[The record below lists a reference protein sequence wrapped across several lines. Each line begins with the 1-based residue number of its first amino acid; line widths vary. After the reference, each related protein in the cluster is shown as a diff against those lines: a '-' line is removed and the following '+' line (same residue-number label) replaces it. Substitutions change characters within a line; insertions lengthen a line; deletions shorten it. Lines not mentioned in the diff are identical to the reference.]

1 MKTMNTPTLRF
12 KEFSGAWEV
21 KKLGDISSKIG
32 SGSTPTGGAEVYQTF
47 GIPFIRSQNVNNECL
62 NLKDLVYISEEINNQ
77 MKGSIVKAN
86 DVLLNITGASI
97 GRTCVVPLDFDTGN
111 VNQHVCIIR
120 LSEGYE
126 PRFFH
131 SYLSSERGQKSVL
144 SFQVGSGREGLNF
157 QAIRSFKIYSPTLL
171 EQTKIANFLTT
182 VDEKIAQLSQTA
194 QLLTDYKK
202 GVMQQI
208 FSQQLRFKDDDGR
221 EFAEWEEKSLEA
233 FLIPEFREVEKP
245 KGLYLAIGIRSHCK
259 GTFQRPDADPEK
271 NAMDNL
277 FQVKEKD
284 LIVNITFAWEGA
296 IAIVKKEDDGGLV
309 SHRFPTYV
317 FNEEISNYKFFQ
329 YVFIRPRFREQLD
342 LISPGGAGR
351 NRVMSKKDFLKIK
364 CELPCVEEQTK
375 IANFL
380 TAIDDKINHNQTQLD
395 AMKQYKAGL
404 LQQMFV

>member
-1 MKTMNTPTLRF
+1 M
-12 KEFSGAWEV
+12 
-21 KKLGDISSKIG
+21 
-32 SGSTPTGGAEVYQTF
+32 
-47 GIPFIRSQNVNNECL
+47 
-62 NLKDLVYISEEINNQ
+62 
-77 MKGSIVKAN
+77 
-86 DVLLNITGASI
+86 
-97 GRTCVVPLDFDTGN
+97 
-111 VNQHVCIIR
+111 
-120 LSEGYE
+120 
-126 PRFFH
+126 
-131 SYLSSERGQKSVL
+131 
-144 SFQVGSGREGLNF
+144 
-157 QAIRSFKIYSPTLL
+157 
-171 EQTKIANFLTT
+171 
-182 VDEKIAQLSQTA
+182 
-194 QLLTDYKK
+194 
-202 GVMQQI
+202 
-208 FSQQLRFKDDDGR
+208 
-221 EFAEWEEKSLEA
+221 EA

-277 FQVKEKD
+277 FQVKEND

-380 TAIDDKINHNQTQLD
+380 TAIDDKINNNKTQLD
-395 AMKQYKAGL
+395 AMKQYKSGL